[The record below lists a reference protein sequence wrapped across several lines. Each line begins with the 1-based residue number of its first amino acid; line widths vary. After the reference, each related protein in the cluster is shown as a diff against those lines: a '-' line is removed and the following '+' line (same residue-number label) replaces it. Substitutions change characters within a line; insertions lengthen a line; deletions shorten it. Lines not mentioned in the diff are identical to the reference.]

1 MNKKIYFVS
10 DAHLGSLAYTNDTY
24 REKKLVAW
32 LDAIKH
38 DAAAIYLVGDIFDF
52 WYEYKY
58 VIPKGFVRLFGK
70 IAELCDS
77 GIPIHFFIGNH
88 DIWTY
93 GYLEKELGMQVHKQP
108 LLTEVNGKRFY
119 VAHGNGLGK
128 NPFVVQM
135 IEKIFHSTSV
145 RFFYNMIH
153 PSINMRLG
161 LAWSKKNREKKR
173 QQEITFYGENK
184 ENLIVFAKEYVK
196 HTPVD
201 FFVFGHRHIL
211 LNFMIQKSTQ
221 VIFLGDWIEHFSYGV
236 FDGENFSL
244 EIFDVEPKNP
254 NE

>member
-10 DAHLGSLAYTNDTY
+10 DDHLGSLAYTNDTY
-24 REKKLVAW
+24 REKKLVAC

-108 LLTEVNGKRFY
+108 LLTELF
-119 VAHGNGLGK
+119 L
-128 NPFVVQM
+128 
-135 IEKIFHSTSV
+135 SV
-145 RFFYNMIH
+145 KT
-153 PSINMRLG
+153 
-161 LAWSKKNREKKR
+161 KK
-173 QQEITFYGENK
+173 
-184 ENLIVFAKEYVK
+184 L
-196 HTPVD
+196 
-201 FFVFGHRHIL
+201 
-211 LNFMIQKSTQ
+211 
-221 VIFLGDWIEHFSYGV
+221 
-236 FDGENFSL
+236 
-244 EIFDVEPKNP
+244 
-254 NE
+254 